1 MIIIVYFLDMK
12 EKNKQKDKKEPLKS
26 GAEDLFDSWRRSS
39 RIEPEDSTLTIL
51 KKIGIKIGGILLFI
65 LFSPLLLIIF
75 LFVVAVSL

>member
-1 MIIIVYFLDMK
+1 MK